1 MREWRK
7 VWYQRSIV
15 APPSVPLPCIRS
27 GLPVN
32 TFLDKLPTILVLG
45 ILVGIFLSL
54 RKHAPSARTRLWTYA
69 WALIFLHFFVGAFE
83 TRTGTIEK
91 IFESIE
97 LGALELAGVVFVVS
111 MILSVEDRGKRLV
124 LLSVLGAPAA
134 FHAVAVTFGWNI
146 PVTLTAALAV
156 FFFGGAAFAI
166 LVSPRRTVF
175 QYSVAMVFSATGIW
189 AVRDQLHGN
198 SDIGILAILTLT
210 FGLCGFLFWNRYPRF
225 SPGVIAVSCGFLCWG
240 GVFPVSTLLA
250 QYAPTL
256 QMNPELWNVP
266 KYFVAFGMVL
276 ALIEDK
282 SSVIER
288 AHQRERA
295 ENELLESLSLIT
307 SRLLGEKDPA
317 ALCGE
322 IAAAVTSA
330 TSFSHAAFLLAT
342 EIGPMQVAGT
352 SGYAPHEL
360 DQLCLRAAGCTSEKF
375 KEMCQSGSRVGNN
388 SFRTSECDGGIV
400 IPLVSSRG
408 SRLGCLLLSDS
419 IEESSKVSAEVMK
432 LEVLATDFAV
442 TMENARLHSRLVRS
456 EKLAA
461 LGQLVAGVAHELNN
475 PLTGILGYAELLGE
489 EVEKPAVAARIQKL
503 GNEARRMKRIVEGLL
518 RFARQ
523 NNPAVRAAGLEAALR
538 DVVQLREYHLRKLGI
553 EIEIDVP
560 PVLPPVAIGDD
571 ELKQVLLNLLNNAID
586 AIEESAKRE
595 IRIHVT
601 RRGDS
606 VIIHFEDSGP
616 GFTDISRAFDPFYT
630 TKSVGKGTGLGLS
643 ICYGIAQE
651 CGGEITLSNLQPFGA
666 SVVLELP
673 VSTAVPSVVL
683 SN

>member
-1 MREWRK
+1 
-7 VWYQRSIV
+7 
-15 APPSVPLPCIRS
+15 
-27 GLPVN
+27 VN
-32 TFLDKLPTILVLG
+32 TFLEKLPTILVLG
-45 ILVGIFLSL
+45 VLVGIFLSL

-69 WALIFLHFFVGAFE
+69 WALIFLHFFVGVFE
-83 TRTGTIEK
+83 TRTGAIEK
-91 IFESIE
+91 IFESID
-97 LGALELAGVVFVVS
+97 LGALELSGVVFVVS
-111 MILSVEDRGKRLV
+111 MILSVEDRARRLV
-124 LLSVLGAPAA
+124 LLSILGGPAA
-134 FHAVAVTFGWNI
+134 FHAVGVAFGWNI
-146 PVTLTAALAV
+146 PVTLSMALAL

-166 LVSPRRTVF
+166 LVSPRRILF
-175 QYSVAMVFSATGIW
+175 QYCVAIVFTATGIW
-189 AVRDQLHGN
+189 AVRDQLRGN
-198 SDIGILAILTLT
+198 ADFGILAILTLT
-210 FGLCGFLFWNRYPRF
+210 FGLCGFLYWNRYPRL
-225 SPGVIAVSCGFLCWG
+225 SPGVITVTGGFLCWG
-240 GVFPVSTLLA
+240 AVFPVASLLG
-250 QYAPTL
+250 QYVPTL
-256 QMNPELWNVP
+256 QVNPELWNVP
-266 KYFVAFGMVL
+266 KYFVAFGMAL

-282 SSVIER
+282 SWIIEG

-295 ENELLESLSLIT
+295 ENRLLESLSMIT
-307 SRLLGEKDPA
+307 SRLLGENDAA

-322 IAAAVTSA
+322 IASAITGA
-330 TSFSHAAFLLAT
+330 TSFCRAAFMLAN
-342 EIGPMQVAGT
+342 ENGPMLVAGT
-352 SGYAPHEL
+352 SGYSPAEFDEL
-360 DQLCLRAAGCTSEKF
+360 SQRAAACTSEKF
-375 KEMCQSGSRVGNN
+375 KDMCQSGSRIGNN
-388 SFRTSECDGGIV
+388 SFRVSECGGGIV

-408 SRLGCLLLSDS
+408 SRLGCLLLSHS
-419 IEESSKVSAEVMK
+419 EEESSAASGEVMK
-432 LEVLATDFAV
+432 LEVLATDLAV
-442 TMENARLHSRLVRS
+442 TMENARLHHRLARS

-586 AIEESAKRE
+586 AVEDSATRE
-595 IRIHVT
+595 IHIYVT
-601 RRGDS
+601 RRGENV
-606 VIIHFEDSGP
+606 VIQFEDSGP
-616 GFTDISRAFDPFYT
+616 GFTDLTRAFDPFYT
-630 TKSVGKGTGLGLS
+630 TKPVGKGTGLGLS

-673 VSTAVPSVVL
+673 VSTAIPSVVL
-683 SN
+683 SSNL